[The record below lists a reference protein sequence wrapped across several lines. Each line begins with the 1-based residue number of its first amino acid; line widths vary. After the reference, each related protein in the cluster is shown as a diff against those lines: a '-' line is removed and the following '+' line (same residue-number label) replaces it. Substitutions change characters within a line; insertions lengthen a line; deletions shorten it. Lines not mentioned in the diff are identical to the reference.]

1 MRDSGLLLESKPRPT
16 PDTRRYTGRVAVA
29 ESNWR
34 WSSDGF
40 EFRCDNGEKLRVTFA
55 IDCGDREALDWAA
68 SNGGY
73 DSDTVQDVMLRS
85 VECRVGQHLPTAP
98 IEWLTDNGSAYRADE
113 TRSFAK
119 MLGLKPRTTA
129 IRSPQ
134 SNGVAESFVKT
145 MKRDYIGMMPK
156 PDSSV
161 KPVVNVRTLQR
172 ISPAQRFRISLTR
185 RISAQGETINL
196 SENRCMDIGGQ
207 NQNSTLTRNTN
218 AQPVTR

>member
-16 PDTRRYTGRVAVA
+16 PDTRRHTGRVVVA

-85 VECRVGQHLPTAP
+85 VERRFGNTCRQRPL
-98 IEWLTDNGSAYRADE
+98 NG
-113 TRSFAK
+113 
-119 MLGLKPRTTA
+119 
-129 IRSPQ
+129 
-134 SNGVAESFVKT
+134 
-145 MKRDYIGMMPK
+145 
-156 PDSSV
+156 
-161 KPVVNVRTLQR
+161 
-172 ISPAQRFRISLTR
+172 
-185 RISAQGETINL
+185 
-196 SENRCMDIGGQ
+196 
-207 NQNSTLTRNTN
+207 
-218 AQPVTR
+218 